1 MEVDV
6 WTSVWDI
13 GFWEEGV
20 ERVMCGGGGCGG
32 VVWRGGCGEEGVER
46 MMCGGGVCG
55 GVVWGGT
62 YCRYVEVWCGR
73 LGEDC
78 VLYLHKAL

>member
-1 MEVDV
+1 MRRRVWGGGCEEVDV
-6 WTSVWDI
+6 WKRVWEI

-20 ERVMCGGGGCGG
+20 G
-32 VVWRGGCGEEGVER
+32 R
-46 MMCGGGVCG
+46 MMCGGGVC
-55 GVVWGGT
+55 GGT

-73 LGEDC
+73 HEEDC